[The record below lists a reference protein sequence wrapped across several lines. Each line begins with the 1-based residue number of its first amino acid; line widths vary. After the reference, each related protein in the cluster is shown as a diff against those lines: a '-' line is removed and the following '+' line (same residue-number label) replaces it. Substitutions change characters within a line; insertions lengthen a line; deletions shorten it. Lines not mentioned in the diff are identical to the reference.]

1 MADLLQG
8 LEVLEESDIV
18 GAKLDLE
25 NLYKYSVG
33 ELRFWLQCRGD
44 SLKKCTLKKDII
56 SKKYDENARSL
67 HDYDFEGMISNND
80 LSIFAFRIK
89 KVVDNGNHTK
99 KFNQTTDKKWVKLKE
114 LKKI

>member
-44 SLKKCTLKKDII
+44 SLKKCTLKKRYYKQVSMMKMRGVYMIII
-56 SKKYDENARSL
+56 SKA
-67 HDYDFEGMISNND
+67 
-80 LSIFAFRIK
+80 
-89 KVVDNGNHTK
+89 
-99 KFNQTTDKKWVKLKE
+99 
-114 LKKI
+114 